1 MSRGGPVLAE
11 RGGPGNGETDTGSF
25 SIVAVDAFVRATRDS
40 GYKGTPSAVAELLD
54 NALQAGAQRIQITI
68 DNEGDDE
75 QLPLRLSV
83 KDDGEG
89 MDLFTLRTALRFG
102 GSSRFDD
109 RQGIGRYGMGLPN
122 SSASQA
128 RRVTVYSW
136 QREGEVYSTWLD
148 LDLVASGAMVEV
160 PTPRRV
166 SHPGTGDTPS
176 GTLVVWSRCDRL
188 DNRRPS
194 TVAQKLTTSIGRR
207 FRYFIW
213 DGVLIS
219 VNGRTVPAM
228 DPLCLRE
235 DAVISGATLFDAP
248 MEYEVEIP
256 IEVGS
261 NAHVGLV
268 TVRFSELPVHAWGGL
283 SNEEKRRRGVTKGAG
298 VSVVRAGREVDYGWF
313 FMGAKRMENYDD
325 WWRCEISFDPVL
337 DEMFGITHTKQQIRP
352 APWLVEALAPDLE
365 QVARALNA
373 RARAAHLSVK
383 TIKRTAP
390 AVDRAER
397 AEPSLPPLPPPKA
410 GAALP
415 PEIERRLPPGRQIP
429 LAGASSLTYGVV
441 EAVGKSH
448 DIYSFQRAANQ
459 LVLVVNPDH
468 PFHGAVYKR
477 LAEAEDQGGRD
488 LREALELT
496 LLAAARAEAAADPR
510 DAAVLEAFRR
520 RWSDTLAAYLTR

>member
-1 MSRGGPVLAE
+1 MVRGGPSLAE
-11 RGGPGNGETDTGSF
+11 RGGPGKGEAAPGNF

-54 NALQAGAQRIQITI
+54 NALQAGAQRIQVTI
-68 DNEGDDE
+68 DNDGDDE
-75 QLPLRLSV
+75 QLPMRLSV
-83 KDDGEG
+83 RDDGAG
-89 MDLFTLRTALRFG
+89 MDPFTLRTALRFG

-136 QREGEVYSTWLD
+136 QRKGEVYSTWLD

-166 SHPGTGDTPS
+166 SHPGTGDTPT

-194 TVAQKLTTSIGRR
+194 TVAQKLTSSIGRR

-213 DGVLIS
+213 DGVQIA
-219 VNGRTVPAM
+219 VNGRTVQAM
-228 DPLCLRE
+228 DPLCLHE
-235 DAVISGATLFDAP
+235 DAVVNGATLFDAS
-248 MEYEVEIP
+248 MQYEVEIP
-256 IEVGS
+256 VEVGS
-261 NAHVGLV
+261 TASVGVV

-283 SNEEKRRRGVTKGAG
+283 SNEEKRRLGVTKGAG

-325 WWRCEISFDPVL
+325 WWRCEVRFDPVL
-337 DEMFGITHTKQQIRP
+337 DEMFGISHTKQQIRP
-352 APWLVEALAPDLE
+352 APWLVEALSPDLE

-373 RARAAHLSVK
+373 RARAAHLAVK
-383 TIKRTAP
+383 TTKRTAP
-390 AVDRAER
+390 AIERAER
-397 AEPSLPPLPPPKA
+397 AEPSLPPLPTAKT
-410 GAALP
+410 GAAISP
-415 PEIERRLPPGRQIP
+415 DIQRRLAPGREDSNSGGSG
-429 LAGASSLTYGVV
+429 LRYGVV
-441 EAVGKSH
+441 EAVRKLH

-459 LVLVVNPDH
+459 LVLLVNPDH
-468 PFHGAVYKR
+468 PFHRAIYKR
-477 LAEAEDQGGRD
+477 LAEATDQGGRD
-488 LREALELT
+488 MREALELT

-510 DAAVLEAFRR
+510 DASVLEAFRR